1 MADKI
6 YALASIGDVVSIITN
21 VGFPIFCVLALGGLV
36 WKGFD
41 KITSNNAEREKL
53 LYSMLGETRAQLDEA
68 IKINASF
75 VEILSDL
82 KTNMGSV
89 QDDIVKIKQT
99 LHMKKE

>member
-1 MADKI
+1 MIEKV
-6 YALASIGDVVSIITN
+6 YALANIADAVNIITN

-53 LYSMLGETRAQLDEA
+53 LYSMLGETRAQLDDA

-82 KTNMGSV
+82 KTNMNNV
-89 QDDIVKIKQT
+89 QEDVVKIKSA

>member
-1 MADKI
+1 MMAD
-6 YALASIGDVVSIITN
+6 AVSVITN

-82 KTNMGSV
+82 KSNMGSV

-99 LHMKKE
+99 LHMKKEG

>member
-1 MADKI
+1 MTDA
-6 YALASIGDVVSIITN
+6 VSVITN
-21 VGFPIFCVLALGGLV
+21 VGFPIFCVLALGALV
-36 WKGFD
+36 WKSFD

-53 LYSMLGETRAQLDEA
+53 LYSMLGETRAQLDDA

-82 KTNMGSV
+82 KTNMNNV
-89 QDDIVKIKQT
+89 QEDVAKIKSA

>member
-1 MADKI
+1 MTDA
-6 YALASIGDVVSIITN
+6 VSVITN

-53 LYSMLGETRAQLDEA
+53 LYSMLGETRAQLDDA

-82 KTNMGSV
+82 KTNMSNV
-89 QDDIVKIKQT
+89 QEDVVKIKSA

>member
-1 MADKI
+1 MTDA
-6 YALASIGDVVSIITN
+6 VSVITN

-41 KITSNNAEREKL
+41 KITSSNAEREKL

-82 KTNMGSV
+82 KTNMSNV
-89 QDDIVKIKQT
+89 QEDVVKIKSA

>member
-1 MADKI
+1 
-6 YALASIGDVVSIITN
+6 
-21 VGFPIFCVLALGGLV
+21 LALGGLV

-75 VEILSDL
+75 VEVLSDL
-82 KTNMGSV
+82 KSNMNNV
-89 QDDIVKIKQT
+89 QDDVLKIKQT

>member
-1 MADKI
+1 MIMIFLAD
-6 YALASIGDVVSIITN
+6 AVSVITN
-21 VGFPIFCVLALGGLV
+21 VGFPIFCVLALCGLV

-82 KTNMGSV
+82 KSNMGSV

-99 LHMKKE
+99 LHMKKEG

>member
-1 MADKI
+1 MSDA
-6 YALASIGDVVSIITN
+6 VSIITN
-21 VGFPIFCVLALGGLV
+21 VGFPIFCVLALGALV

-41 KITSNNAEREKL
+41 KITSNNAERERL
-53 LYSMLGETRAQLDEA
+53 LYSMLGETRAQLDDA

-82 KTNMGSV
+82 KSNMNNV

-99 LHMKKE
+99 LHMRKEDK